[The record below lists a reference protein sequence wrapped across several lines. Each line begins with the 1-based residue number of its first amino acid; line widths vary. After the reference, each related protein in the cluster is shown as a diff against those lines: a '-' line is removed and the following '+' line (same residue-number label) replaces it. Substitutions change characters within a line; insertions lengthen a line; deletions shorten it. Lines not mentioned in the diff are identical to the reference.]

1 MPGGRSRVK
10 TTVNTSDLL
19 LLIEQTEV
27 EIFYDHFLELLCW
40 QVARRSR
47 VKTTVNTS
55 SANGRASYYCADYK
69 PSLHLSIYLATP
81 LIWCSSSGSIV
92 DDEEAV
98 LEEEVEEQRQDHY
111 ALLVRAWEAKVFKI
125 HLLF

>member
-55 SANGRASYYCADYK
+55 SANGRASYYCADYNLK
-69 PSLHLSIYLATP
+69 LVHLILWDLDFEILS
-81 LIWCSSSGSIV
+81 
-92 DDEEAV
+92 
-98 LEEEVEEQRQDHY
+98 
-111 ALLVRAWEAKVFKI
+111 
-125 HLLF
+125 